1 MFANSMTRGAR
12 RRGIVLVL
20 ILGMLGLLALIG
32 VTFATFAGQSL
43 VNARNFTQGQGANS
57 AEQYMDYALAQLIND
72 TNNPASA
79 LRGHSLLRDMY
90 GNDSVF
96 RGANPMYNPAA
107 ETKGILTN
115 VHLNGGIFPLQFTT
129 YSQHATTTVTPFYN
143 YLQYATNIPTT
154 GQYYGLDFTRWIVRM
169 PINGV
174 AQTFEVLEDDAT
186 TGVHLF
192 TLGSNLTNPTIDPTF
207 VA

>member
-57 AEQYMDYALAQLIND
+57 AEQYMDFALGQLIND
-72 TNNPASA
+72 TNNPLSA

-90 GNDSVF
+90 GNDSLF
-96 RGANPMYNPAA
+96 RGPNPAINPAA
-107 ETKGILTN
+107 ESGGLLRAVYVGNGLT
-115 VHLNGGIFPLQFTT
+115 PLQFTG
-129 YSQHATTTVTPFYN
+129 YQKHSTVNPTPFFN
-143 YLQYATNIPTT
+143 QLQYFTNIPTS
-154 GQYYGLDFTRWIVRM
+154 GQYYGLDFTRWIVRF
-169 PINGV
+169 PTTGNNDV
-174 AQTFEVLEDDAT
+174 PQTFEVLEDDAT
-186 TGVHLF
+186 GGVHVF
-192 TLGSNLTNPTIDPTF
+192 TLSNNLANPTND
-207 VA
+207 